1 MYKSRMGRHR
11 DVIGPFCCIR
21 DNLLLHSSQLGRQLL
36 GPVPTA
42 MNFAKPAHDIHAG
55 TGNRLS
61 EPNIL
66 IVLYIVTLKLIYLIF
81 IHD

>member
-11 DVIGPFCCIR
+11 DVIGPFCYIR
-21 DNLLLHSSQLGRQLL
+21 DKPLTSQQPARTQLL

-55 TGNRLS
+55 HRQQVIGAK
-61 EPNIL
+61 
-66 IVLYIVTLKLIYLIF
+66 YA
-81 IHD
+81 